1 MLQTL
6 GNRIEEKRRQAKLS
20 QEELGEKLG
29 LSHSSVSNW
38 EKDKSKPNGVN
49 LHKLALILN
58 CSIDWLLNGKNQ
70 THLTQ
75 DIDRNQFLQQ
85 TPNIAKIPVF
95 SDENIIH
102 HQLKNNNATRYIVT
116 DRCEIS
122 KKSFAYVIS
131 NNSMFPIFMP
141 DDIVI
146 IDPTVKIETNHFV
159 LAKMANNVLFRKL
172 IIKELNDNIIHF
184 LLAPLSNLYPAI
196 HSDQCSIEILGTLVE
211 HRSYRSS

>member
-20 QEELGEKLG
+20 QGELGEKLG

-38 EKDKSKPNGVN
+38 EKDKFKPNGVH

-58 CSIDWLLNGKNQ
+58 CSIDWLLNGENN
-70 THLTQ
+70 THLKQ
-75 DIDRNQFLQQ
+75 DIDENQFLQQ
-85 TPNIAKIPVF
+85 TPNIVKIPIL

-102 HQLKNNNATRYIVT
+102 HQLKSNNAARYIIS
-116 DRCEIS
+116 DRGEIS
-122 KKSFAYVIS
+122 KKSFAYVIN

-146 IDPTVKIETNHFV
+146 IDPTIQIETNHFV

-172 IIKELNDNIIHF
+172 IIKELNNNTIHF
-184 LLAPLSNLYPAI
+184 LLAPLSNLYPVI
-196 HSDQCSIEILGTLVE
+196 HSDQCPVEILGTLVE